1 MVPDNLL
8 DIIIIFISITF
19 ITMIVIPLALAVV
32 YIVNYYRENQLLK
45 LRVVTELREKLRGDD

>member
-8 DIIIIFISITF
+8 DIIIIFISIPF

-45 LRVVTELREKLRGDD
+45 LRVVTELWKKVRK